1 MHDPGAAEG
10 NRSDLTQE
18 HQDVQHQYTEDF
30 MNLDENLFQLDS
42 DSRDLLF
49 GT

>member
-1 MHDPGAAEG
+1 MHNPTAVER
-10 NRSDLTQE
+10 NRTDLTQE
-18 HQDVQHQYTEDF
+18 HQDVQHQYTQDF